1 MNFIEKI
8 WNGLFN
14 GCQWF
19 LINCLGASEFEL
31 QDGLTRYMIG
41 CLVVLI
47 VALIVAIIS
56 LIICDIK
63 SFLVKRELKALILLH
78 DIRVGLLNSL
88 MYVVDQMDKNNIEYD
103 EDMRPAL
110 YKAYC
115 KFNDECDNLIKLL
128 DSKKTKFLIE
138 ISIFSNKKKIANRL
152 FKSATDKIEKAV
164 ANFDY
169 NLA

>member
-1 MNFIEKI
+1 MEY
-8 WNGLFN
+8 GLFN

-31 QDGLTRYMIG
+31 QDDLTHYMIG
-41 CLVVLI
+41 CLV
-47 VALIVAIIS
+47 ALIIALIIGVIS
-56 LIICDIK
+56 LIVYNTRI
-63 SFLVKRELKALILLH
+63 FLVNRELKALVLLH
-78 DIRVGLLNSL
+78 DIRVGLLKSL
-88 MYVVDQMDKNNIEYD
+88 TYVVNQMDKNNIEYD
-103 EDMRPAL
+103 EDMCPAL

-128 DSKKTKFLIE
+128 DSKKIKFLIE
-138 ISIFSNKKKIANRL
+138 ISIFSNKKEIVNRL
-152 FKSATDKIEKAV
+152 FKSTTDKIEKAV